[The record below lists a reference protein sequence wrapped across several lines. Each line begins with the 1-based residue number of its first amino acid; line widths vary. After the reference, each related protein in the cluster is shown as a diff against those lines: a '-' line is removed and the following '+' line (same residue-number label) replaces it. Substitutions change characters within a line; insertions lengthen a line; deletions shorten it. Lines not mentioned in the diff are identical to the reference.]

1 MWKMIKDWPSL
12 TELFFGKGKGP
23 SDEPKRARN
32 KGKFVGDD
40 KSTADVNEAWE
51 GGKAPTKKA
60 KVTKK
65 PKAKKPTPAKKKAV
79 VKVTKPKAKKA
90 TAESKPKTKKAP
102 ATRGTR
108 KDYALDKKLKEIKK
122 NNGMMPVKKK

>member
-1 MWKMIKDWPSL
+1 MWKSIKDWPSL
-12 TELFFGKGKGP
+12 TELFFGKGKSP
-23 SDEPKRARN
+23 SDEPKRARS

-51 GGKAPTKKA
+51 GGKAPTKKKA
-60 KVTKK
+60 
-65 PKAKKPTPAKKKAV
+65 KAKKPATTKKAV
-79 VKVTKPKAKKA
+79 VKATKPKVKKA
-90 TAESKPKTKKAP
+90 TAAAKPKAKKAP

-108 KDYALDKKLKEIKK
+108 KDYALDKKLKDIKK